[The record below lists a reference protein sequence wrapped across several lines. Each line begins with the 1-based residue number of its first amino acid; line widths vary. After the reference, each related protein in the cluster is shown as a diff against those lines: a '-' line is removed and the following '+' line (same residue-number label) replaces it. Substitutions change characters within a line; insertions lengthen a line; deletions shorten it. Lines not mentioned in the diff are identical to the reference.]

1 MLRVTKQFGSSLLLI
16 LCLSIN
22 SISYAQA
29 NAQDENT
36 SITPITHSNH
46 QTKEQEILTNTSHL
60 KNLLSIFN
68 GWADPKKISPADR
81 IKVIYG
87 DLNTSKQ
94 LILLE
99 RSKINATYL
108 HFDSEGK
115 STRELQDD
123 VSLFFN
129 NLPDLSKNPRP
140 IIVHIELSGDTRIF
154 YPDYWDIFNQFNDT
168 LEKDNATLIIS
179 TNSSLNLASI
189 RSGSH
194 YSQDY
199 PDHKTLDEI
208 TSIYQIIYPSYKERQ
223 EIISLLTQDYTYD
236 KNASLDSLS
245 LITHGYTF
253 YDIYSL
259 LTSVKKKI
267 KNNTIDMNAIRI
279 AQEDSKHIYQPLS
292 SITPEKNNSSS
303 SKKEA
308 FEFYPAGEIDLSF
321 TDVAGLDSAK
331 EELNVYL
338 HYLKQ
343 PEKFK
348 AIGAT
353 MPKGLILYGPP
364 GTGKT
369 YLAKAFAGE
378 AKLNFIYVSSSQ
390 FLQGFVGEAAKSI
403 HAAFEYARNNKPCIL
418 FIDEIDGIAEKRS
431 ESSSSSNRETVNQ
444 LLIELDSINSA
455 ANEGLIVIAAT
466 NQLDRIDSAILR
478 PGRFDSH
485 IYLGIPT
492 EQDRKTL
499 ITSLTQKYKVNDKID
514 LNELA
519 RTTQGWTTAKI
530 TNFFNIAAIHAVLQN
545 KSMIDEASFAEARE
559 KILEETRN
567 FHEKPKDI
575 DNKFQIILPEDVQ
588 TTFAQVGGLSEAK
601 QELKDILYFIKNV
614 DKLKNAGVTIP
625 KGAILYGPPGTGKTM
640 LARALAGE
648 ANVSFISLS
657 ATELMGQYIGHS
669 APMIRNLFTLAR
681 AISPAIIFI
690 DEFDAIVQSR
700 NSTNSNSINQEI
712 VNQLLAELDG
722 IKEDKN
728 NMIFIVAATNRLD
741 TIDPAILR
749 PGRFDRHINVSYP
762 DKADR
767 EDICRI
773 FFESYAVDK
782 SIKPIDIANMT
793 QGWSPSQIKQ
803 LFNEAAIR
811 TVKNNQSHITIN
823 DFATAKDRILI
834 GSKSIVIKDKAALE
848 LTAYHEAGHALMAY
862 LLPESNKKVEK
873 INIMA
878 RGDTLGVTIFQ
889 PDEESFSISYKTLRA
904 HIAVA
909 LGGRAAEE
917 ILRGPDG
924 ITSGISSDL
933 SHASDIAF
941 RMLTQYGYSTTNGLI
956 AYPYRNIS
964 IGTASSE
971 VMQEMKKILD
981 EEYTRTLKL
990 LTENKQKLE
999 KIVHALL
1006 EKESLTEAEFYKL
1019 LSEQK

>member
-1 MLRVTKQFGSSLLLI
+1 MLRVTKQFSVSLLLI

-22 SISYAQA
+22 SLSYAQA
-29 NAQDENT
+29 NIPGENT
-36 SITPITHSNH
+36 AITPITQSNH
-46 QTKEQEILTNTSHL
+46 QTKEQEILINTSHL

-68 GWADPKKISPADR
+68 GWADPKKTSSTER

-94 LILLE
+94 LILLQ

-115 STRELQDD
+115 SPRQLQDD
-123 VSLFFN
+123 LSSFFN
-129 NLPDLSKNPRP
+129 GLPDLSKKPRP

-154 YPDYWDIFNQFNDT
+154 YPDYWDMFSQFSNV
-168 LEKDNATLIIS
+168 LEKDNSTLII
-179 TNSSLNLASI
+179 TTDNSSNLTAI
-189 RSGSH
+189 RSGS
-194 YSQDY
+194 YYANDY

-208 TSIYQIIYPSYKERQ
+208 TLMYQIVYPSYQERQ
-223 EIISLLTQDYTYD
+223 EIISLLTKGYKYD
-236 KNASLDSLS
+236 KNTSLDSLS

-253 YDIYSL
+253 YDIYNL
-259 LTSVKKKI
+259 LASVKKKI
-267 KNNTIDMNAIRI
+267 KSNTIDINAIRT
-279 AQEDSKHIYQPLS
+279 AQESSNHIYQSLP
-292 SITPEKNNSSS
+292 SITHKKNETTSHN
-303 SKKEA
+303 KQT

-321 TDVAGLDSAK
+321 ADVAGLDSAK
-331 EELNVYL
+331 KELNVYL
-338 HYLKQ
+338 DYLKQ

-348 AIGAT
+348 AMGAT

-369 YLAKAFAGE
+369 HLAKAFAGE
-378 AKLNFIYVSSSQ
+378 AKLNFVYASSSQ

-431 ESSSSSNRETVNQ
+431 ESPSSSNRETVNQ
-444 LLIELDSINSA
+444 LLIELDGINSA

-478 PGRFDSH
+478 PGRFDSR
-485 IYLGIPT
+485 IYLGLPT
-492 EQDRKTL
+492 EQDRKML
-499 ITSLTQKYKVNDKID
+499 ITSLTQRYKVNDNVD
-514 LNELA
+514 LHELT

-530 TNFFNIAAIHAVLQN
+530 ANFFNIAAIHAVLKN
-545 KSMIDEASFAEARE
+545 KPMIDETSFAEAKE

-575 DNKFQIILPEDVQ
+575 DSKFQIILPEDVK
-588 TTFAQVGGLSEAK
+588 TNFAKVGGLSEAK

-625 KGAILYGPPGTGKTM
+625 KGAILHGPPGTGKTM

-648 ANVSFISLS
+648 ANISFISLS

-669 APMIRNLFTLAR
+669 APVIRDLFTLAR

-700 NSTNSNSINQEI
+700 NSLNSNSINQEI

-749 PGRFDRHINVSYP
+749 PGRFDRHIHVSYP

-793 QGWSPSQIKQ
+793 PGWSPSQIKQ

-811 TVKNNQSHITIN
+811 TVKNNQNHITIN

-834 GSKSIVIKDKAALE
+834 GSKSIVVKDKAALE
-848 LTAYHEAGHALMAY
+848 LTAYHEAGHALIAY
-862 LLPESNKKVEK
+862 LLPESNKKIEK

-889 PDEESFSISYKTLRA
+889 PGEESFSTSYKTLRA

-917 ILRGPDG
+917 ILRGHDG

-933 SHASDIAF
+933 NYASEIAF
-941 RMLTQYGYSTTNGLI
+941 KMITQYGYSRINGLI

-964 IGTASSE
+964 IGTASPE
-971 VMQEMKKILD
+971 IMKEMKKILD

-990 LTENKQKLE
+990 LTDNKAKLD
-999 KIVHALL
+999 KIVKTLL
-1006 EKESLTEAEFYKL
+1006 EKESITETEFYKL
-1019 LSEQK
+1019 LTE